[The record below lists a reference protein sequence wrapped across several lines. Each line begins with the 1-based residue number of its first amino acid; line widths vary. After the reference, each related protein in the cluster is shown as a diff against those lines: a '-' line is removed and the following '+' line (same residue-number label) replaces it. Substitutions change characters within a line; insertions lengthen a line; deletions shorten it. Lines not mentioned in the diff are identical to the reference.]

1 MTYPLTELA
10 TGELVTA
17 AQINQIPIA
26 LDKIEGPG
34 ASMSFTSIPQFWTH
48 LLIEA
53 CLQTGS
59 GQNSDTIKLT
69 FNGDTG
75 NHYNI
80 NRWNGAAGTGNTQ
93 TASTAYIDAGDVPGK
108 TTGGFSTAIILIPNY
123 ALLQPHQIVA
133 HGYTSWDVTS
143 ATAQKTWH
151 NGGTYKPTV
160 AAAIT
165 QVTLTPGSGSFVAD
179 SVAMLYGQGAF

>member
-1 MTYPLTELA
+1 M
-10 TGELVTA
+10 
-17 AQINQIPIA
+17 NQIPIA

-48 LLIEA
+48 LKIEA

-59 GQNSDTIKLT
+59 GQNSDTLKVT

-75 NHYNI
+75 NNYIN
-80 NRWNGAAGTGNTQ
+80 NRWNGAAGTGNSQ
-93 TASTAYIDAGDVPGK
+93 NAGQAYIDSGDVPGK
-108 TTGGFSTAIILIPNY
+108 TSGGFSTAIIRIANY
-123 ALLQPHQIVA
+123 ALVQPHQIVA
-133 HGYTSWDVTS
+133 DGYTCWDVAS

-151 NGGTYKPTV
+151 NGGTYKPSV

-165 QVTLTPGSGSFVAD
+165 QITLTPGSGSFVAG
-179 SVAMLYGQGAF
+179 SVAMLYGEGAF